1 MNVNVCFSPC
11 VCPLRSNQRRRDD
24 VKDTHDESA
33 ADRDVPL
40 RLNKRNHYMFTSL
53 LCAGSYHNMFVVIK
67 QSVNNKA
74 ECLWDSVDFHTLV
87 VKTVERSDYEGVAA
101 PSPG

>member
-1 MNVNVCFSPC
+1 MFASLPVYSSTKIQD
-11 VCPLRSNQRRRDD
+11 RDRRD

-40 RLNKRNHYMFTSL
+40 RLTERNHYMFTSL
-53 LCAGSYHNMFVVIK
+53 LCAGSELSYHVCGH
-67 QSVNNKA
+67 QSVNSKA

-87 VKTVERSDYEGVAA
+87 VKTVERSDYEDVAA
-101 PSPG
+101 PPPGW